1 MKNYRVADDFYNGDS
16 VTFTARNAGTVTL
29 SGDLEAAAMTVNGG
43 EYTFDG
49 SGTLNV
55 TGGLNVSGGNAL
67 FAREVTA
74 KNANLSGNAKLTLEQ
89 ALTVTGAFVQ
99 NGGTPIVDVSKLPK
113 AALLGSGS
121 ATLTI
126 DSGALKLLGDEA
138 TVEGSTYTIASGFK
152 NVASVW
158 ADENVS
164 GEAAGTNVKYAVNK
178 GTSDVSVTVT
188 KDADPEPEPKPEPEP
203 EPEPTPTPDPESRR
217 SPFILTAGQSLRNAA
232 NVGTQGQM
240 RAFGLLNAPAN
251 IMSFAKGFMPM
262 EQDKVG
268 GVWASTWYSHARV
281 DNDSADMKFKN
292 YGVTIGAD
300 KQFGTGVAGLAVNLG
315 KTEGRGR
322 GKFDGSDSDG
332 KHIGVSLYGA
342 RSLGNF
348 TLTGDIGYNWHRDD
362 YDSNSGGDYYS
373 ARRGKSRVFTV
384 GGTAW
389 WNLRSNGRVN
399 IKPFVGVRYSRF
411 SMDDLSVKK
420 NGADWSTI
428 GGESVSQWTVP
439 LGVKFD
445 WTPMTTKKGWKIKPS
460 VELAYVYA
468 GGDRAINIRETVLS
482 GGSAARSTQMLTDK
496 SSFRASLGLDAK
508 RNNLTLGLGMNALLS
523 SGQKDVAVNAT
534 LRWDL

>member
-1 MKNYRVADDFYNGDS
+1 G
-16 VTFTARNAGTVTL
+16 
-29 SGDLEAAAMTVNGG
+29 
-43 EYTFDG
+43 
-49 SGTLNV
+49 
-55 TGGLNVSGGNAL
+55 
-67 FAREVTA
+67 
-74 KNANLSGNAKLTLEQ
+74 
-89 ALTVTGAFVQ
+89 
-99 NGGTPIVDVSKLPK
+99 
-113 AALLGSGS
+113 
-121 ATLTI
+121 
-126 DSGALKLLGDEA
+126 
-138 TVEGSTYTIASGFK
+138 
-152 NVASVW
+152 
-158 ADENVS
+158 
-164 GEAAGTNVKYAVNK
+164 
-178 GTSDVSVTVT
+178 DVSVTVT
-188 KDADPEPEPKPEPEP
+188 KDADPEPQPA
-203 EPEPTPTPDPESRR
+203 PTPTPTPTPEPKPTPAPTPESRR

-232 NVGTQGQM
+232 N
-240 RAFGLLNAPAN
+240 FGASLQNRGFELLGAPAA
-251 IMSFAKGFMPM
+251 IMNYARGFMPM
-262 EQDKVG
+262 KQDKVG

-362 YDSNSGGDYYS
+362 YDSTSGGDYYS

-399 IKPFVGVRYSRF
+399 IKPFLGVRYSHF

-496 SSFRASLGLDAK
+496 NNFRATLGLDAK
-508 RNNLTLGLGMNALLS
+508 RNNLTLGLGVNALLS